1 MVNDYR
7 ATKYCPP
14 IEELKEKKQGVVDK
28 IKTAHPKAKDMHAY
42 IRVNEDVYKLEFMK
56 AYNLKCAYCGASI
69 DLMPKEMFEI
79 DHFLYAKSFAKKSEA
94 GYIENLVL
102 ACHSCNHQKS
112 DFNIP
117 EVDRELLHPDVD
129 KFLQTFERDDQYYI
143 TIATDKSSNETI
155 NGFYKLLGL
164 DGEIHRLDFLL
175 MNMIGLQRK
184 VKDNDEIYSALGQ
197 AIDILRIKRNMM

>member
-1 MVNDYR
+1 MANDYR

-14 IEELKEKKQGVVDK
+14 IVELKEKKQGVADK
-28 IKTAHPKAKDMHAY
+28 IKTAHPKAKDMHTY
-42 IRVNEDVYKLEFMK
+42 IRVNDDIYKLEFME
-56 AYNLKCAYCGASI
+56 AYNFKCAYCGASI

-79 DHFLYAKSFAKKSEA
+79 DHFLYAKSFSKKSEA

-112 DFNIP
+112 DFSIP

-129 KFLQTFERDDQYYI
+129 KILQTFERDDQYYI

-175 MNMIGLQRK
+175 MNMIGLQRR

-197 AIDILRIKRNMM
+197 AIDLLRVKRNMM